1 MHLRRTKIICTIGPS
16 CDTYDKIRA
25 LIKAGMDVAR
35 LNFSHGTHEK
45 HAAVIPLIRKA
56 ALELKKPVAILQDL
70 QGPKIRVQTFEQGKI
85 QLKPGNPFTLTTRNI
100 PGNEKIASVT
110 HVKLHKDVA
119 AGDTILLND
128 GLINLKVMRVLNR
141 DVQCR
146 VVFGGMLSDHKGMN
160 IPGKILS
167 VEALTP
173 KDKNDLAFGLKNH
186 VDYIA
191 LSFVQRP
198 EDIKKIKTLIAAY
211 GAETPVI
218 AKIEKPQ
225 AVEKLDAISDLA
237 DAVMV
242 ARGDLGVEVNVE
254 EVPPIQKQMIALCN
268 RKGVP
273 VITATQML
281 ESMMQYPRP
290 TRAEASDVANA
301 VMDGSDAVMLSGET
315 ASGLFP
321 LEAVTIMNRIV
332 CLIEEKMQQHTEP
345 RRRRIEQQYPTAL
358 AIGHSAC
365 DAAECIKAAT
375 IVCLT
380 QSGTTARMIARFR
393 PTIPIIAVSP
403 RNETLNRMALY
414 WGVRGYTFKEFADN
428 IDHAIKDVTIFLK
441 KEKLVKPGDRIVT
454 TAGLPL
460 FERRNTNMLRID
472 EIKKS
477 KRPGH
482 K

>member
-1 MHLRRTKIICTIGPS
+1 MHLRRAKIICTIGPS
-16 CDTYDKIRA
+16 SDTYDTIKA

-45 HAAVIPLIRKA
+45 HAQVMRLIRKA
-56 ALELKKPVAILQDL
+56 AHDLKKPVAILQDL
-70 QGPKIRVQTFEQGKI
+70 QGPKIRVQTFKKGNI
-85 QLKPGNPFTLTTRNI
+85 QLIPGHVFTLTTRGVSGTDNI
-100 PGNEKIASVT
+100 VSVT
-110 HVKLHKDVA
+110 HANLHKDVDV
-119 AGDTILLND
+119 GDTILLND
-128 GLINLKVMRVLNR
+128 GLINLKVTQIKKR

-160 IPGKILS
+160 LPGRILS
-167 VEALTP
+167 VAALTD
-173 KDKNDLAFGLKNH
+173 KDKDDLAFGIKNQ

-198 EDIKKIKTLIAAY
+198 EDIKQIKALIASL
-211 GAETPVI
+211 GAEIPVI

-225 AVEKLDAISDLA
+225 AVEDLDAISDLA

-254 EVPPIQKQMIALCN
+254 EVPPIQKKMIALCN
-268 RKGVP
+268 RKGIP

-315 ASGLFP
+315 ASGRFP
-321 LEAVTIMNRIV
+321 VEAVKIMHRIV
-332 CLIEEKMQQHTEP
+332 SLIEENIQQHLQT
-345 RRRRIEQQYPTAL
+345 RRRRIEQAYPTPL
-358 AIGHSAC
+358 AIGHSAS
-365 DAAECIKAAT
+365 DAAECISAAA

-393 PTIPIIAVSP
+393 SAIPIIAVTP
-403 RNETLNRMALY
+403 LDETLNRMALY
-414 WGVRGYTFKEFADN
+414 WGVRGYKIKEFDNN
-428 IDHAIKDVTIFLK
+428 IDHAIRDVTTFLK
-441 KEKLVKPGDRIVT
+441 KEKLIKSGDRIVT

-472 EIKKS
+472 EIK
-477 KRPGH
+477 
-482 K
+482 